1 METRGMINRRFAN
14 APTKD
19 KRKAETINTLRD
31 NEGSGN
37 LWEHSWRKLDVTTQ
51 GEAKL
56 NTANTGRDTVT
67 IKQETLKRRLKTHNL
82 TQQWG

>member
-1 METRGMINRRFAN
+1 METRGRINGRFAN

-37 LWEHSWRKLDVTTQ
+37 LWEHSWRMTQ

-56 NTANTGRDTVT
+56 NTANTG
-67 IKQETLKRRLKTHNL
+67 
-82 TQQWG
+82 